1 MAWHRGQAYGQDL
14 RERVLTAN
22 GTIHEVAMR
31 FAVSDS
37 YVARVR
43 CRYRQLGETRP
54 GAQHNH
60 MPLKLC
66 GREQALL
73 AKVKA
78 SPDMTLVQL
87 CQWVKEE
94 YGVSVGIT
102 TMHKML
108 KRLGLTL
115 KKRHCMQPNKSEPM
129 LLKPAKHGEM
139 NKPAWT

>member
-14 RERVLTAN
+14 RERVLTAK
-22 GTIHEVAMR
+22 GSIHEVAMR

-43 CRYRQLGETRP
+43 SRYRQLGETRP
-54 GAQHNH
+54 RGQHNH

-66 GREQALL
+66 GLQEVLL

-87 CQWVKEE
+87 CQWVKDEH
-94 YGVSVGIT
+94 GVSTGIT

-115 KKRHCMQPNKSEPM
+115 KKRHSMRPSKSEPM
-129 LLKPAKHGEM
+129 LPKPAKHG
-139 NKPAWT
+139 